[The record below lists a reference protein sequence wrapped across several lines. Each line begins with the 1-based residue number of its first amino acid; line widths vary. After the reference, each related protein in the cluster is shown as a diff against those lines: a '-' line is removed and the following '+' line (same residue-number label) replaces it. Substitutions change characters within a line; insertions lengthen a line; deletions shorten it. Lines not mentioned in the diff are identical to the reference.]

1 MGSDAPGLE
10 IIEIR
15 SNRNIHLENLGISK
29 IVKIDTTSKKNMI

>member
-15 SNRNIHLENLGISK
+15 SDRNIHLENLGL
-29 IVKIDTTSKKNMI
+29 VRM